1 MKRFI
6 QLISGPGF
14 VTSIHA
20 AVWSGAALAA
30 LGLAVV
36 LVLAAACGPGLAP
49 EDTADLILT
58 NAKVYT
64 LAWDE
69 PDLEGVPAA
78 DAPFADGVWTPD
90 AEAVALKDGLILA
103 VGTAAEVDA
112 HRGSAT
118 EVLDLAGATVVP
130 GLIESHGHYEELGEL
145 AEEVN
150 LEGVR
155 TMDEMVERVM
165 ARAETAAA
173 GEWIVGRG
181 WDEGEWADHLPTK
194 DRLSEL
200 LPDTPV
206 VLKGLRGFGIL
217 GNAAALEAVG
227 IDRDTQAPSG
237 GEIVKDESGEPT
249 GVLLNR
255 AEPLLRDAIPE
266 RSLEGRKRVI
276 LHGLNAIKEAGYVAG
291 HHAGV
296 YSQYMP
302 AYLALAQEGA
312 LPIRIEVM
320 PATRAVNRAVVEEW
334 IKRGPTQDPS
344 DWLQVRS
351 VKAYYDGSL
360 GSRGAKMIGGYA
372 DMPDEA
378 GEGGAEYGFID
389 ELVLQCI
396 GAGFQA
402 VIHAIGDGGNRE
414 ALDFYERAFTEY
426 PEARALRHRIEHA
439 QIVHPDDFA
448 RFRDL
453 GLIASMQA
461 VQAVE
466 DRPWA
471 VDRMG
476 PERIRNAYAWRTMRR
491 TGVPLIFNSD
501 LSGSDFD
508 PFYGLHSA
516 VTRTDIN
523 LDPEGG
529 WFPEQRMTAEE
540 ALRGYTV
547 WPAYASSREELTGT
561 IEPGKWAD
569 ISVLTIDPLN
579 VGTTE
584 PHALL
589 DGEALMTIVEGR
601 IVYAKVGSV
610 GR

>member
-1 MKRFI
+1 MLRMRPVGLASSPNPRRNTI
-6 QLISGPGF
+6 TNIRRIPLLVALTMMVACGSGP
-14 VTSIHA
+14 
-20 AVWSGAALAA
+20 
-30 LGLAVV
+30 
-36 LVLAAACGPGLAP
+36 AP

-58 NAKVYT
+58 NANVYT
-64 LAWDE
+64 LAWGE
-69 PDLEGVPAA
+69 PDLEGVPAN

-90 AEAVALKDGLILA
+90 AEAVAFKDGLILA
-103 VGTAAEVDA
+103 VGSVAAVDA
-112 HRGSAT
+112 HRGSET
-118 EVLDLAGATVVP
+118 EVLDLTGAIVIP

-150 LEGVR
+150 LEGVS

-165 ARAETAAA
+165 ARAEAMTEE
-173 GEWIVGRG
+173 EWIVGRG

-206 VLKGLRGFGIL
+206 VLKGMRGFGIL
-217 GNAAALEAVG
+217 GNAAALNAVG
-227 IDRDTQAPSG
+227 IDRDTPAPSG
-237 GEIVKDESGEPT
+237 GEIVKDENGEPT

-302 AYLALAQEGA
+302 AYLALAEEGA
-312 LPIRIEVM
+312 LPIRVEAM
-320 PATRAVNRAVVEEW
+320 PATRAANRAVVEEW
-334 IKRGPTQDPS
+334 IARGPTEDPS

-351 VKAYYDGSL
+351 VKGYYDGSL

-372 DMPDEA
+372 DMPNEDGEA
-378 GEGGAEYGFID
+378 GAEYGFID
-389 ELVLQCI
+389 DLVMECI

-414 ALDFYERAFTEY
+414 VLDFYERVFAEY
-426 PEARALRHRIEHA
+426 PEAQVLRHRVEHA
-439 QIVHPDDFA
+439 QIVHPDDFV
-448 RFRDL
+448 RFHDL
-453 GLIASMQA
+453 GLVASMQA

-476 PERIRNAYAWRTMRR
+476 PERIQQAYAWRTMRR
-491 TGVPLIFNSD
+491 AGVPLIFNSD

-516 VTRTDIN
+516 ITRTDIN
-523 LDPEGG
+523 LEPEGG
-529 WFPEQRMTAEE
+529 WFPDQKMTAEE

-547 WPAYASSREELTGT
+547 WPAYASSREVLTGT
-561 IEPGKWAD
+561 VEPGKWAD

-579 VGTTE
+579 VGTTD

-589 DGEALMTIVEGR
+589 DGEALLAIVDGK
-601 IVYAKVGSV
+601 IVYDKNGLT